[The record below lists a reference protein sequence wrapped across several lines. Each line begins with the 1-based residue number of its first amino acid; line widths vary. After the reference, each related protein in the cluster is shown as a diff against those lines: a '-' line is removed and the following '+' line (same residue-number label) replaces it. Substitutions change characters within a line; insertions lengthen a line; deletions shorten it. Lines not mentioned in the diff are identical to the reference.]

1 MSDVGAPN
9 KFKVEYIDLVYKY
22 CLLGLKDTELADL
35 FSICEKT
42 LNNWKHEFPE
52 FLQSMKKGKEIADSN
67 VALSLYK
74 IANGYSCKDTKFAT
88 FEGQITDEREY
99 TKHYPPSEKAC
110 EFWLKNRQPK
120 IFRDKQEIE
129 HSGEVD
135 QVVFYI
141 PKNGTEAEDSES
153 GD

>member
-1 MSDVGAPN
+1 MADVGAPN
-9 KFKVEYIDLVYKY
+9 KFKKEYTGLVYKY

-67 VALSLYK
+67 VAHSLYK

-88 FEGQITDEREY
+88 FEGKITDSKEY
-99 TKHYPPSEKAC
+99 TKNYPPSEKAC

-120 IFRDKQEIE
+120 RFRDKQEIE
-129 HSGEVD
+129 HSGEIE

-141 PKNGTEAEDSES
+141 PKNGTEAESDKD
-153 GD
+153 GN